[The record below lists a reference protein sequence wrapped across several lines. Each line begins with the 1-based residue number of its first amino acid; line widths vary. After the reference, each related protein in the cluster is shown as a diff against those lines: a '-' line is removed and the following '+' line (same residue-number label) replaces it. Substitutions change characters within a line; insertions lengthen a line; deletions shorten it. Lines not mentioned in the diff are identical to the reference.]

1 MSNSAIPEKWTV
13 MVYLAGD
20 NNLDANG
27 VTDLVEMKKIGSV
40 PGMNIVAQFDRAG
53 AGFPTKRF
61 FIRNG
66 TSLNADVVESLGE
79 TNSGKPEILLDFIK
93 WGAINYPADHYML
106 VLWNHGQGWD
116 DTDIFAGER
125 SGAARL
131 SRTSRIRHA
140 FFRTSVV
147 HAAQLSAGD
156 SKIARAILIDDDA
169 KDFLDSLEMKKV
181 LLDARKFLGRKIDIL
196 GMDACLMSMAEV
208 FYQIR
213 TSVRF
218 AVGSEET
225 EPLDG
230 WPYDTILG
238 RLASEP
244 QTTPR
249 ELCRIVVKKYI
260 ESYKN
265 TREAVTQSAC
275 DLMASTRFANAV
287 KVLATELRAG
297 LADSVTLTLIASA
310 RNRVQE
316 YQVSDNIDLVNFC
329 LLLIKA
335 SVPEAIGIACDG
347 VIAAVKEASGLVFS
361 SGYYGKPMKNSNG
374 IAIYFPTRLLS
385 PLYSRLDFPR
395 KTGWGWFLKEYIT
408 VTRSQ

>member
-1 MSNSAIPEKWTV
+1 MSNSAITKKWTV

-27 VTDLVEMKKIGSV
+27 VTDLGEMKRIGSA
-40 PGMNIVAQFDRAG
+40 PGMNIVAQFDRGG
-53 AGFPTKRF
+53 AGFPTRRF

-66 TSLNADVVESLGE
+66 TSLDEDVVESLGE
-79 TNSGKPEILLDFIK
+79 TNTGKPGVLLDFIK

-116 DTDIFAGER
+116 DTDIFAGAR
-125 SGAARL
+125 SDAARL
-131 SRTSRIRHA
+131 SRSSRIRHA

-147 HAAQLSAGD
+147 RAAQLSAGD

-181 LLDARKFLGRKIDIL
+181 LLDARKFLGQKIDML

-208 FYQIR
+208 FYQMR
-213 TSVRF
+213 NSVRF

-230 WPYDTILG
+230 WPYDTILES
-238 RLASEP
+238 LAAEP

-260 ESYKN
+260 ESYRN

-275 DLMASTRFANAV
+275 DLMASARFANAV
-287 KVLATELRAG
+287 KALATELNTG
-297 LADSVTLTLIASA
+297 LADVDTLALIASA

-316 YQVSDNIDLVNFC
+316 YQVADNIDLVNFC
-329 LLLIKA
+329 RLLLMTPVRESIAFNCNRVIA
-335 SVPEAIGIACDG
+335 SVN
-347 VIAAVKEASGLVFS
+347 EASGLVFS
-361 SGYYGKPMKNSNG
+361 SGYHGKPMKNSNG
-374 IAIYFPTRLLS
+374 VAIYFPTRFIS
-385 PLYSRLDFPR
+385 PLYARLDFPK
-395 KTGWGWFLKEYIT
+395 KTGWGRFLKEYIR
-408 VTRSQ
+408 VTREQ